1 MQWEFPLEES
11 LRGIVR
17 RSYALIVSAA
27 LVVGLSACST
37 SSSSDP
43 SCTPLAESGSA
54 VDKVK
59 VTGGFGEL
67 PTAEFPTPLTA
78 SKTERKILVEGD
90 GAPALPGGAVTL
102 DFSIYNGET
111 GEILGQTKY
120 DGTDLQTSSLDD
132 TSLIHG
138 LVATIQCAKAGSQ
151 IVSVIAPTD
160 LLDQNG
166 QPVGDLG
173 KDTTLVVVADLVS
186 TSLARANGKDQPAQ
200 DGFPAVVLDANG
212 VPGVTVPKT
221 KAPTELKVEVLKKG
235 DGPVVQAGG
244 SVTVHYTGVL
254 WSDGT
259 VFDSSWSRKSPATF
273 SLNGVVPGFA
283 QALEGQTVG
292 SQIVAIIPPELGYG
306 QQDNGTIP
314 AGSTL
319 VFVIDILGTTP

>member
-1 MQWEFPLEES
+1 M
-11 LRGIVR
+11 R
-17 RSYALIVSAA
+17 RTSALLVGLA
-27 LVVGLSACST
+27 LVASLTGCSSST
-37 SSSSDP
+37 SDA
-43 SCTPLAESGSA
+43 SCTPLAESGST

-59 VTGGFGEL
+59 VSGGFGEL
-67 PTAEFPTPLTA
+67 PTATFPTPLTVT
-78 SKTERKILVEGD
+78 KTERKILVTGD

-132 TSLIHG
+132 NSLIHG
-138 LVATIQCAKAGSQ
+138 LVATIQCANAGSQ

-166 QPVGDLG
+166 APVGNLG
-173 KDTTLVVVADLVS
+173 KNTSLVVVADLIS
-186 TSLARANGKDQPAQ
+186 TSLAKANGKDQPAQ
-200 DGFPAVVLDANG
+200 DGFPTVVLDSNG

-235 DGPVVQAGG
+235 DGPVVKAGS

-292 SQIVAIIPPELGYG
+292 SQIVAVIPPELGYG
-306 QQDNGTIP
+306 NQDNGTIP
-314 AGSTL
+314 SGSTL

>member
-1 MQWEFPLEES
+1 M
-11 LRGIVR
+11 R
-17 RSYALIVSAA
+17 RSSALFVSIALI
-27 LVVGLSACST
+27 VGLSACS
-37 SSSSDP
+37 SSSSDA

-59 VTGGFGEL
+59 VSGGFGEL
-67 PTAEFPTPLTA
+67 PTATFPTPLTA
-78 SKTERKILVEGD
+78 SKTERKILVKGD

-102 DFSIYNGET
+102 DFTIYNGET
-111 GEILGQTKY
+111 GDILGQTKY

-132 TSLIHG
+132 NSLIHG
-138 LVATIQCAKAGSQ
+138 LVATIQCAPAGSQ

-166 QPVGDLG
+166 APVGDLG
-173 KDTTLVVVADLVS
+173 KDTSLVVVADLVS
-186 TSLARANGKDQPAQ
+186 TSLAKANGKDQPAQ

-212 VPGVTVPKT
+212 VPGVTVPKST
-221 KAPTELKVEVLKKG
+221 APTELKVEVLKKG

-259 VFDSSWSRKSPATF
+259 VFDSSWSRNTPATF

-306 QQDNGTIP
+306 DQDNGTIP
-314 AGSTL
+314 SGSTL

>member
-1 MQWEFPLEES
+1 M
-11 LRGIVR
+11 R
-17 RSYALIVSAA
+17 RSSALFVSIALIA
-27 LVVGLSACST
+27 GLSACASPAAD
-37 SSSSDP
+37 S
-43 SCTPLAESGSA
+43 SCTPLAESGSV

-59 VTGGFGEL
+59 VTGGFGDL
-67 PTAEFPTPLTA
+67 PTATFPTPLTA
-78 SKTERKILVEGD
+78 SKTERKILVKGD
-90 GAPALPGGAVTL
+90 GSPALPGGAVTL
-102 DFSIYNGET
+102 DFTIYNGET
-111 GEILGQTKY
+111 GDILGQTKY

-138 LVATIQCAKAGSQ
+138 LVATIQCAPAGSQ

-160 LLDQNG
+160 LLDPNG
-166 QPVGDLG
+166 APIGDLG
-173 KDTTLVVVADLVS
+173 KDTTLVVVADLIS
-186 TSLARANGKDQPAQ
+186 TSLAKANGKDQPAQ

-212 VPGVTVPKT
+212 VPGVTVPKS

-235 DGPVVQAGG
+235 DGPVVKAGS

-259 VFDSSWSRKSPATF
+259 VFDSSWTRKSPATF

-292 SQIVAIIPPELGYG
+292 SQIVAVIPPKLGYG
-306 QQDNGTIP
+306 NQDKGTIP
-314 AGSTL
+314 SGSTL

>member
-1 MQWEFPLEES
+1 M
-11 LRGIVR
+11 R
-17 RSYALIVSAA
+17 RTSA
-27 LVVGLSACST
+27 LVVSIALLVSLTACS
-37 SSSSDP
+37 SSSGSDP
-43 SCTPLAESGSA
+43 SCTPLAESGAA

-59 VTGGFGEL
+59 VSGGFGDL
-67 PTAEFPTPLTA
+67 PTATFPTPLTT
-78 SKTERKILVEGD
+78 SKTERKILVKGD

-102 DFSIYNGET
+102 NFTIYNGET
-111 GEILGQTKY
+111 GDILGQTKY

-132 TSLIHG
+132 NSLIHG
-138 LVATIQCAKAGSQ
+138 LVATIQCANAGSQ

-166 QPVGDLG
+166 SPVGDLG
-173 KDTTLVVVADLVS
+173 KDTSLVVVADLIS
-186 TSLARANGKDQPAQ
+186 TSLAKANGKDQPAQ
-200 DGFPAVVLDANG
+200 DGFPAVVLDSNG

-221 KAPTELKVEVLKKG
+221 KAPKELKVEVLKKG
-235 DGPVVQAGG
+235 DGPVVKAGS

-306 QQDNGTIP
+306 DQDNGTIP
-314 AGSTL
+314 SGSTL

>member
-17 RSYALIVSAA
+17 RSFALIVSAA

-37 SSSSDP
+37 SSASDP

>member
-1 MQWEFPLEES
+1 M
-11 LRGIVR
+11 R
-17 RSYALIVSAA
+17 RSYALFVSIA
-27 LVVGLSACST
+27 LVAGLSACS
-37 SSSSDP
+37 SPAADV

-67 PTAEFPTPLTA
+67 PTATFPTPLTA
-78 SKTERKILVEGD
+78 SKTERKILVKGD
-90 GAPALPGGAVTL
+90 GSPALPGGAVTL
-102 DFSIYNGET
+102 DFTIYNGET
-111 GEILGQTKY
+111 GDILGQTKY

-138 LVATIQCAKAGSQ
+138 LVATIQCAPAGSQ

-160 LLDQNG
+160 LLDPNG
-166 QPVGDLG
+166 APIGDLG
-173 KDTTLVVVADLVS
+173 KDTTLVVVADLIS
-186 TSLARANGKDQPAQ
+186 TSLAKANGKDQPAQ
-200 DGFPAVVLDANG
+200 DGFPTVVLDANG
-212 VPGVTVPKT
+212 VPGVTVPKS

-235 DGPVVQAGG
+235 DGPVVKAGS

-259 VFDSSWSRKSPATF
+259 VFDSSWTRKSPATF

-292 SQIVAIIPPELGYG
+292 SQIVAVIPPELGYG
-306 QQDNGTIP
+306 NQDNGTIP
-314 AGSTL
+314 SGSTL

>member
-1 MQWEFPLEES
+1 M
-11 LRGIVR
+11 R
-17 RSYALIVSAA
+17 RTSAL
-27 LVVGLSACST
+27 LVGLAMVASLTACSSST
-37 SSSSDP
+37 SDA
-43 SCTPLAESGSA
+43 SCTPLAESGST

-59 VTGGFGEL
+59 VSGGFGEL
-67 PTAEFPTPLTA
+67 PTAAFPTPLTVT
-78 SKTERKILVEGD
+78 KTERKILVKGD

-132 TSLIHG
+132 NSLIHG
-138 LVATIQCAKAGSQ
+138 LVATIQCANAGSQ

-166 QPVGDLG
+166 APVGNLG
-173 KDTTLVVVADLVS
+173 KNTSLVVVADLIS
-186 TSLARANGKDQPAQ
+186 TSLAKANGKDQPAQ
-200 DGFPAVVLDANG
+200 DGFPTVVLDANG

-235 DGPVVQAGG
+235 DGPIVKAGS

-292 SQIVAIIPPELGYG
+292 SQIVAVIPPELGYG
-306 QQDNGTIP
+306 NQDNGTIP
-314 AGSTL
+314 SGSTL

>member
-1 MQWEFPLEES
+1 M
-11 LRGIVR
+11 R
-17 RSYALIVSAA
+17 RTSA
-27 LVVGLSACST
+27 LVVSIALLAGLTAC
-37 SSSSDP
+37 SSSSGSGA
-43 SCTPLAESGSA
+43 SCTPLAESGAA

-59 VTGGFGEL
+59 VSGGFGDL
-67 PTAEFPTPLTA
+67 PTATFPTPLTT
-78 SKTERKILVEGD
+78 SKTERKILVKGD

-102 DFSIYNGET
+102 DFTIYNGET
-111 GEILGQTKY
+111 GDILGQTKY

-132 TSLIHG
+132 NSLIHG
-138 LVATIQCAKAGSQ
+138 LVATIQCANAGSQ

-166 QPVGDLG
+166 SPVGDLG
-173 KDTTLVVVADLVS
+173 KDTSLVVVADLIS
-186 TSLARANGKDQPAQ
+186 TSLAKANGKDQPAQ
-200 DGFPAVVLDANG
+200 DGFPAVVLDSNG

-235 DGPVVQAGG
+235 DGPVVKAGS

-306 QQDNGTIP
+306 DQDNGTIP
-314 AGSTL
+314 SGSTL